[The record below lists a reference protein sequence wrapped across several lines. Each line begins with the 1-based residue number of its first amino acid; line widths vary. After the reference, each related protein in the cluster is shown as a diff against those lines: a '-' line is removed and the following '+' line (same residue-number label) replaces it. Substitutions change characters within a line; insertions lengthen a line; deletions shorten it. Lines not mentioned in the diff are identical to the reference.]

1 MEELKNKKIPE
12 QIAAWNEEEEYQK
25 IVDVLLAV
33 PEEER
38 TPELVSELARAYN
51 NLAGE
56 ENGDESMYRTA
67 IELLKS
73 VEEELKEDHC
83 WNYRMAYAYC
93 FLDDSSLGFIIVNEL
108 NRSNTRV
115 N

>member
-38 TPELVSELARAYN
+38 TPELVS
-51 NLAGE
+51 
-56 ENGDESMYRTA
+56 
-67 IELLKS
+67 
-73 VEEELKEDHC
+73 
-83 WNYRMAYAYC
+83 
-93 FLDDSSLGFIIVNEL
+93 
-108 NRSNTRV
+108 
-115 N
+115 